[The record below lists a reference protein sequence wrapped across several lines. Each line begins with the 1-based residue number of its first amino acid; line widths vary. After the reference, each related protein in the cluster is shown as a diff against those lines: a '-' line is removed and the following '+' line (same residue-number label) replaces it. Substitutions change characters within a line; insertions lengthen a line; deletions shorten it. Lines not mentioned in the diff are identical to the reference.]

1 MKENVD
7 IIITILGALGI
18 RELLAYVI
26 KWIKENSDLTKTSK
40 ITQLEALSKEI
51 EDLQN
56 KVEVMQIQ
64 LHQTQQRNVKLET
77 SITLSLQFIERSIPE
92 SRDIVKDIKALLN
105 T

>member
-51 EDLQN
+51 EDLQT
-56 KVEVMQIQ
+56 KVELMQMQ

-92 SRDIVKDIKALLN
+92 SKDIVDDIKSLLA

>member
-1 MKENVD
+1 
-7 IIITILGALGI
+7 
-18 RELLAYVI
+18 LLAYVI

-51 EDLQN
+51 EDLQT
-56 KVEVMQIQ
+56 KVELMQIQ

-92 SRDIVKDIKALLN
+92 SKDIVDDIKSLLA